1 MEENVIQINGGIMI
15 NVAVSVKNIM
25 YVKKITFGI
34 LPHVAVKMDNIQ
46 QVLWMIQQLHVMKLY
61 SHATKKQKLF

>member
-25 YVKKITFGI
+25 YMKKITFGI
-34 LPHVAVKMDNIQ
+34 LPHVAVKMDNI
-46 QVLWMIQQLHVMKLY
+46 
-61 SHATKKQKLF
+61 